1 MAALGIS
8 RTGVKEWLALGLS
21 AEERIYKAQAA
32 LHLPC
37 KLAVRL
43 SCGLSRV
50 VLRKLQE
57 FGCPLSSPLS
67 WRSSRRQRHH
77 TSSYSFNFFPSASR
91 GQLPY
96 SPSAPRPLVARTPL
110 LLQLSPA
117 TPLYLHPLVLVV
129 ARPIVLPANPGTF

>member
-1 MAALGIS
+1 MKDSRYYCSKTKIVIFPGIIKLPTGIRFQGSHHLMKQHLIRRGMGIYCFTWDFDVGTTHWTNGTGAIQRQRNNGSAMAALGIS

-57 FGCPLSSPLS
+57 FG
-67 WRSSRRQRHH
+67 
-77 TSSYSFNFFPSASR
+77 
-91 GQLPY
+91 
-96 SPSAPRPLVARTPL
+96 
-110 LLQLSPA
+110 
-117 TPLYLHPLVLVV
+117 
-129 ARPIVLPANPGTF
+129 